1 MMANLVLGVL
11 LKLLQHMNTDAGE
24 HRSSLIQVVSIVPAL
39 AEGELFP
46 NQGFISKSLTPLAT
60 YVSSPWPILCGLR
73 MVTPLG
79 RDVETTW
86 RRLIGGDCGIRG
98 LTPDDLKMNSFDD
111 ESKSYTFD
119 QLSSKVAAFVPHG
132 TNPGEFDEGLWLNS
146 KDRVTIKTVKS
157 LRRSGGLVPLLE
169 VDGMDAFAVK
179 KACKFAKEYALKN
192 GPIFSR
198 RTFASI

>member
-24 HRSSLIQVVSIVPAL
+24 HRSSLIQVVSIVPVL
-39 AEGELFP
+39 AECLG
-46 NQGFISKSLTPLAT
+46 
-60 YVSSPWPILCGLR
+60 

-157 LRRSGGLVPLLE
+157 LRHSGDLVPLLE
-169 VDGMDAFAVK
+169 VLQDHLQDETALPSEDDASSRSGDRLRKRVHK
-179 KACKFAKEYALKN
+179 THACLSNNNE
-192 GPIFSR
+192 I
-198 RTFASI
+198 

>member
-39 AEGELFP
+39 AEGL
-46 NQGFISKSLTPLAT
+46 G
-60 YVSSPWPILCGLR
+60 

-79 RDVETTW
+79 RGVETTW

-98 LTPDDLKMNSFDD
+98 LTPNDLKMNSFDD
-111 ESKSYTFD
+111 EKKSYTFD

-146 KDRVTIKTVKS
+146 KEIAKFIGYALCAADEGLRDADWLRTKEEEKERTGVTI
-157 LRRSGGLVPLLE
+157 GG
-169 VDGMDAFAVK
+169 GI
-179 KACKFAKEYALKN
+179 
-192 GPIFSR
+192 G
-198 RTFASI
+198 SISVIVEAAQMICEDV

>member
-24 HRSSLIQVVSIVPAL
+24 HRSSLIQVVSIVPVL
-39 AEGELFP
+39 AECELFP
-46 NQGFISKSLTPLAT
+46 NQGL
-60 YVSSPWPILCGLR
+60 G

-157 LRRSGGLVPLLE
+157 LRHSGDLVPLLE
-169 VDGMDAFAVK
+169 VLQDHLQDETALPSEDDASSRSGDRLRKRVHK
-179 KACKFAKEYALKN
+179 THACLSNNNE
-192 GPIFSR
+192 I
-198 RTFASI
+198 